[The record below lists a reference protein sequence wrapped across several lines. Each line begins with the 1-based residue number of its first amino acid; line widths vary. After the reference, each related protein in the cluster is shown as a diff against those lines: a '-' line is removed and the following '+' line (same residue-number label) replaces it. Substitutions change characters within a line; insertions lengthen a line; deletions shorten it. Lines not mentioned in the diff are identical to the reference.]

1 MGSHA
6 GGVSKCISN
15 RFLRENQMGMTN
27 NSQKKEKNAEQSLKD
42 KSENQMQNMSEQ
54 N

>member
-1 MGSHA
+1 
-6 GGVSKCISN
+6 
-15 RFLRENQMGMTN
+15 MGMTN
-27 NSQKKEKNAEQSLKD
+27 NSQKKEKKNAEQSLKD